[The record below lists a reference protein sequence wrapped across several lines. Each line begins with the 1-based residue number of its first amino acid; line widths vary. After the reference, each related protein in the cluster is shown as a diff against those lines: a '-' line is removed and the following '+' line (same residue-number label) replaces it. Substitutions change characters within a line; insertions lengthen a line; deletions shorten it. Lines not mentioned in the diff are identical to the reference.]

1 MLKRAWGWCI
11 LKDMDV
17 DKKKIMVIDDDPNN
31 IREIRDFLEPR
42 GYLVVFAADG
52 QSGIEKIKNL
62 KPDLILLDLVLPGQ
76 SGFKIAQEICATPES
91 KDIPII
97 AISLKREDIDKHIAA
112 HSGIAEYVE
121 KPIDYE
127 RLLYHIKDILGE

>member
-1 MLKRAWGWCI
+1 MI
-11 LKDMDV
+11 
-17 DKKKIMVIDDDPNN
+17 IDDDPNN
-31 IREIRDFLEPR
+31 IREIKDVLEPR
-42 GYLVVFAADG
+42 GYLVVFAGDG
-52 QSGIEKIKNL
+52 QSGVEKIKNH

-76 SGFKIAQEICATPES
+76 SGFKIAQEIRATLES

-121 KPIDYE
+121 KPIDYAK
-127 RLLYHIKDILGE
+127 LLYHIKDILGE

>member
-1 MLKRAWGWCI
+1 MI
-11 LKDMDV
+11 IV

-31 IREIRDFLEPR
+31 IREIRDVLEPK
-42 GYLVVFAADG
+42 GYLVIFASDG
-52 QSGIEKIKNL
+52 QSGVEKIKNQM
-62 KPDLILLDLVLPGQ
+62 PDLILLDLVLPGQ
-76 SGFKIAQEICATPES
+76 SGFKIAQEIRALPES

-121 KPIDYE
+121 KPINYD